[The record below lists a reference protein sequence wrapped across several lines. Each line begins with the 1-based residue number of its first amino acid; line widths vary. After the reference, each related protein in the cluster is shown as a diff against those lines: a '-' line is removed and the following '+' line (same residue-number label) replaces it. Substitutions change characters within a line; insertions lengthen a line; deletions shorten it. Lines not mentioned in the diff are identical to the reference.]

1 MQNFTIILEKFIA
14 KAQSFAWGPFT
25 IILLLGAGL
34 YYTIILKGL
43 QFRAFKHAVEL
54 IAGKYDD
61 PDHPGE
67 ITPFQALSAAL
78 SATIGTGNIAGVAT
92 AIATGG
98 PGAIFWMWMVGIVGM
113 ALKYVSSL
121 LSQKFRVIDK
131 DGVVSGGPMYYL
143 EHGLKQKWLG
153 ILFALFTVIAS
164 FGIGN
169 MVQANSVAAPVASLY
184 MSRVKGSSLI
194 REDDIV
200 SWKELMKGLRK
211 IDNPAKERLWLL
223 LDPTSKE
230 IIERSSPDTEID
242 YKSKLCLIGGLNT
255 VIEKKEFYSE
265 DNFKDMKMGDKTDYY
280 RKKGIRKLSDA
291 EIQCFNRL
299 LLEDLYPNAIASSVT
314 EKWVKF
320 AVGLILAFL
329 TAIVII
335 GGIKRI
341 GAFASKVVPFMCI
354 IYVLGALYVL
364 ITHFNVLDDALKLIF
379 THAFTPTAAVGGF
392 VGSVV
397 MTTIRYGVARGLFS
411 SEAGLGS
418 APIVHSAAKTD
429 EPVRQGLVAMLGPF
443 IDTLTICTMTA
454 LVIISTGVWSNGQT
468 SSVLT
473 MTAFE
478 KGIPYIG
485 EYIVSFGI
493 IFFAFSTLVSWS
505 YYGDRGA
512 EYLLG
517 HKAVNIYRWI
527 YVLLIPAGAVLQIK
541 LVWNISDVFN
551 ALMAFPNLIGVLG
564 LGGVVLAMTKDYFKR
579 KPQMDEKLKKKDNG

>member
-1 MQNFTIILEKFIA
+1 MQNFYPLLEKFIE

-54 IAGKYDD
+54 ITGKYDD
-61 PDHPGE
+61 PGHPGE
-67 ITPFQALSAAL
+67 ITHFQALSAAL

-98 PGAIFWMWMVGIVGM
+98 PGAIFWMWMVGLVGM
-113 ALKYVSSL
+113 VLKYASSV
-121 LSQKFRVIDK
+121 LSQKFRAIDK
-131 DGVVSGGPMYYL
+131 DGIVSGGPMYYL

-153 ILFALFTVIAS
+153 VLFALFTVIAS

-169 MVQANSVAAPVASLY
+169 MVQANSVAAPFASMY
-184 MSRVKGSSLI
+184 MSRVVGSSLI
-194 REDDIV
+194 RESDIV
-200 SWKELMKGLRK
+200 NWKELVKGLKK
-211 IDNPAKERLWLL
+211 IDIPAEERLWLL

-230 IIERSSPDTEID
+230 IIKNSSSETELD
-242 YKSKLCLIGGLNT
+242 EKSKATLIAGLNS
-255 VIEKKEFYSE
+255 VIEKKEFYDE
-265 DNFKDMKMGDKTDYY
+265 EIFKGMKLGDKTDYY
-280 RKKGIRKLSDA
+280 KQKGIKKLSNA
-291 EIQCFNRL
+291 EVQCFNRL
-299 LLEDLYPNAIASSVT
+299 LLEDLYPDAISSGET
-314 EKWVKF
+314 EKWIKLT
-320 AVGLILAFL
+320 VGLILALL
-329 TAIVII
+329 TAVVII

-341 GAFASKVVPFMCI
+341 GAFASKIVPFMCI
-354 IYVLGALYVL
+354 IYILGALYIL
-364 ITHFNVLDDALKLIF
+364 ITHFSFLDDALKMIF
-379 THAFTPTAAVGGF
+379 TYAFKPMAPIGGF
-392 VGSVV
+392 AGAVV
-397 MTTIRYGVARGLFS
+397 MTTIRFGVARGLFS

-418 APIVHSAAKTD
+418 APIAHSAAKTD
-429 EPVRQGLVAMLGPF
+429 EPVREGLVAMLGPF

-454 LVIISTGVWSNGQT
+454 LVIICTGVWSNGQT

-517 HKAVNIYRWI
+517 HKAVGIYRWI
-527 YVLLIPAGAVLQIK
+527 YVILIPIGAALQIK

-551 ALMAFPNLIGVLG
+551 AFMAFPNLIGVLG
-564 LGGVVLAMTKDYFKR
+564 LSGVVIAMTKDYFAR
-579 KPQMDEKLKKKDNG
+579 KPEMDDKLKKKKEH